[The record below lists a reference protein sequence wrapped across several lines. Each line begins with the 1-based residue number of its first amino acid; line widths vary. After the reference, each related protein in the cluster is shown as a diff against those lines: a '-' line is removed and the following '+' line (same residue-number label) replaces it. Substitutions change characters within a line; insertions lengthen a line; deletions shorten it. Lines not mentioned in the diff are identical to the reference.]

1 MRRKND
7 TPIVI
12 MNASKQPFISLGVK
26 FGKIWINGKE
36 YVYLQEFDAFL
47 RRDKIKNSRNSNKKS
62 VSLTEL
68 IE

>member
-12 MNASKQPFISLGVK
+12 MNYSKQPFISLGVK

>member
-1 MRRKND
+1 MGRKNE

-12 MNASKQPFISLGVK
+12 MNDSKQPFISLGVK
-26 FGKIWINGKE
+26 FGKIWIDGKE